1 MELYLVLVSFSLL
14 LLLLNVLNN
23 LRLLVRPREDKQADR
38 LPFVSVLIPARN
50 EENRIEGC
58 LRSLLSQDYPNFEV
72 IVLDDDS
79 EDRTSEVV
87 RRFVERHPNLSLVR
101 GDPLPLGWTGKNF
114 ACHQLSKKA
123 RGEWLLFTDADTV
136 HRPGCL
142 RRAVQTAVREDAAL
156 LTLLPHILRG
166 SVGEELFMPMINFA
180 FLNYLPLG
188 LINVL
193 KEPRLTAAMGPFM
206 LLKADLYRRIGG
218 HRAISECIVDDVHMA
233 RQVKKHGGRV
243 IIADGTDDLDIRF
256 YQNLRE
262 IWDGFS
268 KNAFGAFDYSV
279 PTMLGF
285 VFVNLSLFV
294 MPYVLLVLGLLGGH
308 VPPLVYFQ
316 VGVISVGRVILALR
330 FRTNVLASLFH
341 PVVFLIGFGLLF
353 NSAFLSILGRSV
365 LWKDRTYGVHRGV

>member
-1 MELYLVLVSFSLL
+1 
-14 LLLLNVLNN
+14 
-23 LRLLVRPREDKQADR
+23 
-38 LPFVSVLIPARN
+38 
-50 EENRIEGC
+50 
-58 LRSLLSQDYPNFEV
+58 
-72 IVLDDDS
+72 
-79 EDRTSEVV
+79 
-87 RRFVERHPNLSLVR
+87 
-101 GDPLPLGWTGKNF
+101 
-114 ACHQLSKKA
+114 
-123 RGEWLLFTDADTV
+123 
-136 HRPGCL
+136 
-142 RRAVQTAVREDAAL
+142 
-156 LTLLPHILRG
+156 
-166 SVGEELFMPMINFA
+166 
-180 FLNYLPLG
+180 
-188 LINVL
+188 
-193 KEPRLTAAMGPFM
+193 MGPFM
-206 LLKADLYRRIGG
+206 LLKADVYRRSGG
-218 HRAISECIVDDVHMA
+218 HRASAECIVDDGHMA